1 MSTSKINKYN
11 WEITGDEGA
20 WPEVSFR
27 KKKKLTQKCLK
38 LKNKNNKKN
47 STLMKN
53 SYPHKNNL
61 QGLSQKLLR

>member
-1 MSTSKINKYN
+1 MSTTEINKYN
-11 WEITGDEGA
+11 LEITEDEGA

-27 KKKKLTQKCLK
+27 QQQQKKFKAKMFQI
-38 LKNKNNKKN
+38 KNNNNKKN

-61 QGLSQKLLR
+61 QGLS